1 MTPSPK
7 SLIHVIR
14 RQSALCLRYDEEGR
28 LKTQIYTRYYKY
40 GSGSI
45 SYFSFDQN
53 FSYNEIDGTLS
64 GCVIDGDGY
73 SRAINYSYDDFG
85 RLSTVG
91 KSMVTLDGDGVG
103 QNVSYTY
110 VKHSDPDD
118 GTITYNRV
126 DSVTNEYVT
135 LSNGSSSALTAEA
148 FTYTYDASGNITEI
162 KKNGATLF
170 RYAYDS
176 LNQLVREDNR
186 YTGKSYT
193 WKYDEAGN
201 ILNRK
206 TYAYTIDA
214 PRTVQNTVIYGYD
227 NGSWGDLLIS
237 FNGQSIAY
245 DGMGNPPTWNGSAL
259 TWHGRRL
266 MSYGSNTYTYNA
278 DGIRTSKTVNGVE
291 HIYHLSGTRILDEEW
306 VSGSTRNLL
315 IYIYDASGQPIGIN
329 YLKCVGNTVTKE
341 AYLLGTN
348 IQGDITCIYDTAG
361 NRVVTYTYD
370 AWGKILSVTGTAAN
384 TIGRYNPFRY
394 RGYYYD
400 NETGFY
406 YLNSRYYD
414 PNVGRFLNADGYINA
429 NGDLIGFNMFAYC
442 GNNPVNASDP
452 LGRWYIKDGIKWL
465 TKNVMKPVTDSV
477 QKAMG
482 KLGNATHSAGVAVS
496 AAFGGGISGTIGLA
510 TDNQGN
516 VGFVASWSILA
527 ASPNASVSV
536 YRSFTNAPSIKNL
549 EGISVVAGGAVDV
562 YGVSIGGE
570 FTSFA
575 DTDTN
580 DIYVGGAVSAG
591 VGAPIP
597 IEVHGG
603 VNNARVGGMFNVFD
617 VLNKLYNRISAW

>member
-1 MTPSPK
+1 MLNT
-7 SLIHVIR
+7 
-14 RQSALCLRYDEEGR
+14 D
-28 LKTQIYTRYYKY
+28 
-40 GSGSI
+40 
-45 SYFSFDQN
+45 
-53 FSYNEIDGTLS
+53 FSYDLTEGTLS
-64 GCVIDGDGY
+64 RYIVEGDGY
-73 SRAINYSYDDFG
+73 SRDICYSYDGFG
-85 RLSTVG
+85 RTS
-91 KSMVTLDGDGVG
+91 SVTRSLTEFDGTGSIG
-103 QNVSYTY
+103 QNIAYGYIQT
-110 VKHSDPDD
+110 SDPDD
-118 GTITYNRV
+118 GTITYNRIG
-126 DSVTNEYVT
+126 SVTNEYTVT
-135 LSNGSSSALTAEA
+135 ADDETTTVASET

-162 KKNGATLF
+162 KNNGSTLF
-170 RYAYDS
+170 RYHYD
-176 LNQLVREDNR
+176 LLDQLTREDNAQSGR
-186 YTGKSYT
+186 TYVYE
-193 WKYDEAGN
+193 YDNAGN
-201 ILNRK
+201 IKSKK
-206 TYAYTIDA
+206 TYGYTTSA
-214 PRTVQNTVIYGYD
+214 TVSTTLYSTQTYGYGSGISGD
-227 NGSWGDLLIS
+227 ILTSLNGS
-237 FNGQSIAY
+237 SITY
-245 DGMGNPPTWNGSAL
+245 DGTLSPLNYVLSGDDCAL
-259 TWHGRRL
+259 TWTQGRRL
-266 MSYGSNTYTYNA
+266 SHIISDDGSREYSYTYNA

-549 EGISVVAGGAVDV
+549 EGISVVAGGSVDV

-575 DTDTN
+575 DIDTN

>member
-1 MTPSPK
+1 MLNT
-7 SLIHVIR
+7 
-14 RQSALCLRYDEEGR
+14 D
-28 LKTQIYTRYYKY
+28 
-40 GSGSI
+40 
-45 SYFSFDQN
+45 
-53 FSYNEIDGTLS
+53 FSYDLTEGTLS
-64 GCVIDGDGY
+64 RYIVEGDGY
-73 SRAINYSYDDFG
+73 SRDIYYSYDGFG
-85 RLSTVG
+85 RTS
-91 KSMVTLDGDGVG
+91 SVTRSLTEFDGTGSIG
-103 QNVSYTY
+103 QNIAYGYIQT
-110 VKHSDPDD
+110 SDPDD
-118 GTITYNRV
+118 GTITYNRIG
-126 DSVTNEYVT
+126 SVTNEYTVT
-135 LSNGSSSALTAEA
+135 ADDETTTVASET

-162 KKNGATLF
+162 KNNGSTLF
-170 RYAYDS
+170 RYHYD
-176 LNQLVREDNR
+176 LLDQLTREDNAQSGR
-186 YTGKSYT
+186 TYVYE
-193 WKYDEAGN
+193 YDNAGN
-201 ILNRK
+201 IKSKK
-206 TYAYTIDA
+206 TYGYTTSA
-214 PRTVQNTVIYGYD
+214 TVSTTLYSTQTYGYGSGISGD
-227 NGSWGDLLIS
+227 ILTSLNGS
-237 FNGQSIAY
+237 SITY
-245 DGMGNPPTWNGSAL
+245 DGTLSPLNYVLSGDDCAL
-259 TWHGRRL
+259 TWTQGRRL
-266 MSYGSNTYTYNA
+266 SHIISDDGSREYSYTYNA

-291 HIYHLSGTRILDEEW
+291 HIYHLSGIRILDEEW